1 MPPRSQTNT
10 NMGPNSNTNSTPGLT
25 KHNNKSKQRQS
36 ASINGKQKSTPRSN
50 KRNVSFDPNH
60 RNVAIDSNN
69 DGNGNNLGSGT
80 TSIFF
85 SPSLENNL
93 SSGNVTDASSAG
105 YMTSE
110 ENHEFNNASR
120 ISSQSDYAGASS
132 CSNGNGY
139 EYEYGQGY
147 GYGYSTNHMT
157 MGVKLNG
164 VMSALLDLPFLPFQ
178 KDAESVDDGIIA
190 AFEDSLDFISSESG
204 GDDGDEDEN
213 ADGDDIEIEVPID
226 LSRSMDS
233 DAFGKKTKKKRGALG
248 KLRQRLNKNGSA
260 NPKKTKK
267 NQEKL
272 VRTREKHRDLIQN
285 TSDDISGELQR
296 IESGKNLLD
305 VVKSNLR
312 STQAMG
318 KKLVSESQQSANRVA
333 KISKTITELE
343 FKLDMALRS
352 LEQEKIKIDINLE
365 KIEHLNATEQALE
378 EESMAIQSQLSDQL
392 NTQAPVNIY
401 FNGVQLE
408 DGSSSARS
416 AGRSSTGIS
425 YASSSIASPSV
436 RSRANTD
443 VSFMTAPEFAFEE
456 NNTSMGDGR
465 RGRCA
470 SEALVSQSSVDR
482 QRATISAKTN
492 LNQLE
497 TVDDLQ
503 QSFFIMIH
511 DLNMDQQLIGSSG
524 CNRPDLYPIHIDDSH
539 HAINSLMRLGL
550 NHATD
555 ESDRWVP
562 DRPTEKLSYKIAPSE
577 GNRLC
582 PIDDEILVWCGKFE
596 QNYRANIPVVKA
608 RAQVQTSARDLLDLL
623 FDSSKV
629 KQYNKMSLGR
639 EDRHIIKEDIE
650 TDNGLMNGEVKVVR
664 SVSSIPIIRKDIELL
679 TLMHAR
685 RLDEDKDGIKG
696 YICVNR
702 SVWEDESRAPL
713 PNGDESGTS
722 GGKNYIRSEAL
733 LGVNLIRQL
742 EGNTCEIT
750 TVRYVLLFLRTCS
763 HSSVT
768 EGHRF
773 FFRDISHAYCCRIV
787 SHFYTPGAPSFGA
800 KQLGMKAA
808 GNFLRDMQKQY
819 KD

>member
-69 DGNGNNLGSGT
+69 DGNGNNLGSVT

-562 DRPTEKLSYKIAPSE
+562 DRPTEKLSYKRAPSE

-750 TVRYVLLFLRTCS
+750 TV
-763 HSSVT
+763 
-768 EGHRF
+768 
-773 FFRDISHAYCCRIV
+773 

>member
-562 DRPTEKLSYKIAPSE
+562 DRPTEKLSYKRAPSE

-750 TVRYVLLFLRTCS
+750 TV
-763 HSSVT
+763 
-768 EGHRF
+768 
-773 FFRDISHAYCCRIV
+773 